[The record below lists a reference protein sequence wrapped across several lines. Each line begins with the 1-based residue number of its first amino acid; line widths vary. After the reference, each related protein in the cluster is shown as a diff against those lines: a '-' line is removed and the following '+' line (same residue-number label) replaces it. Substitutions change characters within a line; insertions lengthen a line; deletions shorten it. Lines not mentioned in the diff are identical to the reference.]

1 MEKLWRKDDK
11 LVMVDDLF
19 EMWVKIYYLL
29 GQDTEKNDRNTLGLK
44 GECANQTLL

>member
-11 LVMVDDLF
+11 LVKVDDLF

-29 GQDTEKNDRNTLGLK
+29 DQDRERNDINALGLK